1 MSPHRVTVRF
11 PDGQREHIFLQL
23 EPEVGDVLRRNGDE
37 WAVEAATK
45 EEDGTVIVTLRRHV
59 VEAAEES
66 VS

>member
-11 PDGQREHIFLQL
+11 PDGQREHIFSQL